1 MKWFL
6 VFFAPIACIIMLAL
20 PIWTSIFPW
29 NEAKEKMNEMYPSEM
44 AIQIAGA
51 LSSQGKSRSK
61 SATYIL
67 LPGVLSSFKA
77 ITYDEQRNDGILK
90 EEIIESTGALIGNI
104 LFIAALILTTIYW
117 SIPTIKTTIRNGIS

>member
-1 MKWFL
+1 
-6 VFFAPIACIIMLAL
+6 
-20 PIWTSIFPW
+20 
-29 NEAKEKMNEMYPSEM
+29 MNEMYPSEM